1 MKDSLSM
8 KGYDMIKIN
17 ADKLV
22 KVSVMGEISS
32 PTTSPYRISAD
43 GRPLV
48 LPGTGGITYNIRV
61 GDPATGWEA
70 DHVEPAVSMKSKDSG
85 QNSGLNTLACVG
97 NEAIVVS
104 GDAKGDKG
112 TVTAKHGGIEHV
124 LVDFQP
130 SIMEKLLI
138 GDKIQ
143 VKAIG
148 VGLKLLDFPEVKA
161 MNMSPDFLLKMSL
174 EAQDG
179 LLVVP
184 VARKVPA
191 RIMGSGLGSNSADRG
206 DYDIQL
212 FDKETVD
219 EYGLNELRFGDL
231 VAIMD
236 ADNSYGAI
244 YRKGAVTIGII
255 AHSDCVTAGH
265 GPGVTRLLT
274 SSTGKILPK
283 MDSDANIAK
292 IMNLRDDI

>member
-1 MKDSLSM
+1 M
-8 KGYDMIKIN
+8 KGFRMIRTN
-17 ADKLV
+17 VEKLV

-32 PTTSPYRISAD
+32 PTASPYRISAD

-61 GDPATGWEA
+61 GDLATGWEA
-70 DHVEPAVSMKSKDSG
+70 DHVEPAVSMKSKDGG
-85 QNSGLNTLACVG
+85 QNAGLNTLACVG
-97 NEAIVVS
+97 NEAVVAS
-104 GDAKGDKG
+104 GDAKDEKG
-112 TVTAKHGGIEHV
+112 VVTAKHGGIEHI

-130 SIMEKLLI
+130 SAMEKMQI

-143 VKAIG
+143 IKAMG
-148 VGLKLLDFPEVKA
+148 VGLKLLDFPEVKV
-161 MNMSPDFLLKMSL
+161 MNTSPEFLEKLSI
-174 EAQDG
+174 EAQGD

-184 VARKVPA
+184 VTHKVPA
-191 RIMGSGLGSNSADRG
+191 RIMGSGLGGSSADRG

-212 FDKETVD
+212 FDKDTVA
-219 EYGLNELRFGDL
+219 EYGLEDLRFGDL

-274 SSTGKILPK
+274 SSTGKISPRI
-283 MDSDANIAK
+283 DPDANIAR
-292 IMNLRDDI
+292 IMGLRDEI